1 MIQRVMAEVLVGSA
15 VLAGLLV
22 ASPAAAQTT
31 TPSSEKQE
39 TSCNT
44 SAAATSGSKTS
55 NSMAMGKSAILP
67 SAGGHANS
75 AAPTVQSGGRPT
87 EVRPDCPPESKPK
100 QAGNP

>member
-15 VLAGLLV
+15 VLVGVLV

-44 SAAATSGSKTS
+44 SAAATSGSAGQTS
-55 NSMAMGKSAILP
+55 NSMAMEKSAILP

-75 AAPTVQSGGRPT
+75 AAPTVQSGGKPM
-87 EVRPDCPPESKPK
+87 EVRPDCPPDSKPK
-100 QAGNP
+100 